1 MESTQGTWWI
11 FALGSAVFAALTT
24 IFAKIGLQ
32 NVNSDLATAI
42 RTIVILALAWVIVIA
57 RGQTGG
63 LAQLNSQTI
72 LFLVLSGLATGA
84 SWLLYFHAL
93 QLGNA
98 SMVAGVD
105 KLSLVL
111 IVIFS
116 VFVLGEPLTWRV
128 VVGAGMIT
136 IGTLVLIR

>member
-1 MESTQGTWWI
+1 METNQGNWWI

-42 RTIVILALAWVIVIA
+42 RTIVIVVFAWGIVIA

-72 LFLVLSGLATGA
+72 LFLVLSGVATGA

-98 SMVAGVD
+98 SLVAGVD

-116 VFVLGEPLTWRV
+116 VFVLGEPLTWKV

>member
-1 MESTQGTWWI
+1 METNQGTWWI

-42 RTIVILALAWVIVIA
+42 RTIVIVVFAWGIVIA

-72 LFLVLSGLATGA
+72 LFLVLSGVATGA

-98 SMVAGVD
+98 SLVAGVD

-116 VFVLGEPLTWRV
+116 VFVLGEPLTWKV

>member
-1 MESTQGTWWI
+1 MDTNQGTWWI

-32 NVNSDLATAI
+32 NVNSDLATAV
-42 RTIVILALAWVIVIA
+42 RTVVILVLAWGIVIA
-57 RGQTGG
+57 RGETGG
-63 LAQLNSQTI
+63 LAQLNSTTI
-72 LFLVLSGLATGA
+72 VFLVLSGLATGA

-98 SMVAGVD
+98 SLVAGVD

-116 VFVLGEPLTWRV
+116 VFILGEPLTWKV
-128 VVGAGMIT
+128 VVGTGMIT

>member
-1 MESTQGTWWI
+1 METNQGTWWI

-42 RTIVILALAWVIVIA
+42 RTVVILVFAWGIVIA

-63 LAQLNSQTI
+63 LAQLNPQTI
-72 LFLVLSGLATGA
+72 LFLTLSGLATGA

-98 SMVAGVD
+98 SLVAGVD

-111 IVIFS
+111 IVVFS
-116 VFVLGEPLTWRV
+116 ALFLAEPLTWRV
-128 VVGAGMIT
+128 VLGAGMIT
-136 IGTLVLIR
+136 LGTLVLIR

>member
-1 MESTQGTWWI
+1 MDTNQATWWI

-24 IFAKIGLQ
+24 IFAKIGLES
-32 NVNSDLATAI
+32 VNSDLATAI
-42 RTIVILALAWVIVIA
+42 RTVVILVFAWGIVIA

-72 LFLVLSGLATGA
+72 LFLVLSGVATGA

-98 SMVAGVD
+98 SLVAGVD

-116 VFVLGEPLTWRV
+116 VFVLGEPLTWKV

>member
-1 MESTQGTWWI
+1 METNQGAWWI
-11 FALGSAVFAALTT
+11 YALGSAVFAALTT
-24 IFAKIGLQ
+24 IFAKIGVQ

-42 RTIVILALAWVIVIA
+42 RTIVIVVFAWAIVIA

-63 LAQLNSQTI
+63 LAQLNPQTI
-72 LFLVLSGLATGA
+72 LFLTLSGLATGA

-98 SMVAGVD
+98 SLVAGVD

-111 IVIFS
+111 IVVFS
-116 VFVLGEPLTWRV
+116 ALFLAEPLTWRV
-128 VVGAGMIT
+128 VLGAGMIT
-136 IGTLVLIR
+136 LGTLVLIR

>member
-1 MESTQGTWWI
+1 MENTQAPWWV

-24 IFAKIGLQ
+24 IFAKIGVQ

-42 RTIVILALAWVIVIA
+42 RTVVILVLAWGIVIA

-63 LAQLNSQTI
+63 LAQLDTRTVV
-72 LFLVLSGLATGA
+72 FLVLSGLATGA

-98 SMVAGVD
+98 SLVAGVD

-111 IVIFS
+111 IVVFS
-116 VFVLGEPLTWRV
+116 VFILGEPLTWQV
-128 VVGAGMIT
+128 VIGAGLIT
-136 IGTLVLIR
+136 VGTLVLIR